1 MSDTLTKHQ
10 ERIRKAIAEAN
21 ARLKS
26 LKITIVQ
33 RGDRLSLQA
42 TLPPK
47 PDSDKDKCYQQ
58 RISLEL
64 RANIDG
70 IRFAEAKAREISG
83 LLLASAFDWE
93 PYIRCVQVEE
103 ACIRT
108 WGEVVAKFSDWYK
121 TKHDL
126 KDKTWKNSY
135 HEYLRRIPADATVSA
150 ESLLK
155 IVQDIA
161 PTAKRSRELAIL
173 SLSTLAKF
181 ADLQVDFEPYKVRR
195 SLQDKKPRIIPTDE
209 VILASVSLLKNPQW
223 QCAYKLLAC
232 YGLRPHELHYLDLSE
247 FPPVLKI
254 TDGKTGSRRI
264 YPIPQDW
271 LEIFGLDASAIALPE
286 VKDFGEQMSRNFAAA
301 KVPFVPYDLRHAY
314 AIRGTVAHRVPLP
327 VISISVI
334 DALKQLLTVV
344 AV

>member
-1 MSDTLTKHQ
+1 MNPIFS
-10 ERIRKAIAEAN
+10 
-21 ARLKS
+21 
-26 LKITIVQ
+26 V
-33 RGDRLSLQA
+33 
-42 TLPPK
+42 
-47 PDSDKDKCYQQ
+47 
-58 RISLEL
+58 
-64 RANIDG
+64 
-70 IRFAEAKAREISG
+70 RFAEAKAREVSG
-83 LLLASAFDWE
+83 LLLASAFNWE
-93 PYIRCVQVEE
+93 PYLRHEKVDKSNIKL
-103 ACIRT
+103 
-108 WGEVVAKFSDWYK
+108 WGEIVAEFSAWYK

-135 HEYLRRIPADATVSA
+135 HEYLRRIPADEPVSA
-150 ESLLK
+150 DSLVK

-254 TDGKTGSRRI
+254 TDGKTGGRRI

-314 AIRGTVAHRVPLP
+314 AIRGTVTHRVPLP
-327 VISISVI
+327 VISKMLGHSPSQHLNTYNYWISQSQI
-334 DALKQLLTVV
+334 DDVMRSPQ
-344 AV
+344 